1 MLQTDLKAVLAN
13 AMLIDRCERRT
24 SWGVPE
30 HAILNMRGSVL
41 LWYSKMVMLA
51 DDIGI
56 VA

>member
-56 VA
+56 AA